1 MPAQSVASRPFEDQ
15 KPGTAGLR
23 KRVAVFQQPHYLE
36 NFLQAVFDCVP
47 ELNGSSLVVGGDG
60 RYFNRQAINT
70 LLRMAAANGVRHVIL
85 GRSGILST
93 PAASHLI
100 RLRNTAGGF
109 VLTASHNPGGPEGDF
124 GIKFNV
130 AGGGQASE
138 QLTNAIHARSK
149 TLSEYHILPP
159 APLNID
165 RTGSFDLEAMTVEII
180 DPVEDYAALM
190 ETLFD
195 FNAIRAMAARGFQL
209 RYDALHGVTGPYA
222 QALLVERLGFPA
234 DSVVHAEP
242 LSDFGG
248 RHPDPNPH
256 DAHELMALMN
266 GRDAPDFGAASDGDG
281 DRNMIVG
288 PGMMVSPGDSLAVL
302 AAQATRIPGYRDGLA
317 GVARSMPTSR
327 AIDKVAESLDIPCF
341 ETPTGWRFFFNLLE
355 AGKITLCGEESFGTS
370 SNHCREKDGLWAVL
384 FWLNLLAVTG
394 QSVAA
399 ILDEHWRRYGR
410 HYFERHDYK
419 LDQRAGD
426 EIMAGL
432 QDSLPRLADEEPG
445 GRQVTRADNFRY
457 HDPVDG
463 SESANQGVR
472 VEFSSG
478 ERIVYRLSGTG
489 TSGST
494 LRVYLERYVSDGGN
508 GESARDVLQD
518 LAKTSRQIARL
529 KEIARVD
536 EPTTI
541 T

>member
-36 NFLQAVFDCVP
+36 NFLQSVFDCVP
-47 ELNGSSLVVGGDG
+47 ELVGGQLVVGGDG

-70 LLRMAAANGVRHVIL
+70 LLRMAAANGVARLIL

-100 RLRNTAGGF
+100 RTRNAAGGF

-138 QLTNAIHARSK
+138 QLTDTIHARTRALK
-149 TLSEYHILPP
+149 EYRILPP

-165 RTGSFDLEAMTVEII
+165 RIGEFQLEKMTIEVV

-190 ETLFD
+190 QTLFD
-195 FNAIRAMAARGFQL
+195 FDAIRELAAGGLKL
-209 RYDALHGVTGPYA
+209 RFDALHGVTGPYA
-222 QALLVERLGFPA
+222 EALLVRQLGFPA
-234 DSVVHAEP
+234 ESVTNAEP
-242 LSDFGG
+242 LLDFGG

-256 DAHELMALMN
+256 DAHELMALFS

-281 DRNMIVG
+281 DRNMILG
-288 PGMMVSPGDSLAVL
+288 RGLMVSPGDSLAVL
-302 AAQATRIPGYRDGLA
+302 TAHARLIPGYRDGLA

-327 AIDKVAESLDIPCF
+327 AVDRVAESLGIPCY

-355 AGKITLCGEESFGTS
+355 AGKVTLCGEESFGTS

-384 FWLNLLAVTG
+384 FWLNLIAATG
-394 QSVAA
+394 KSVNE
-399 ILDEHWRRYGR
+399 ILVEHWQRFGR
-410 HYFERHDYK
+410 NFFERHDYK

-432 QDSLPRLADEEPG
+432 QAALSRLVKESG
-445 GRQVTRADNFRY
+445 VTRADNFRY
-457 HDPVDG
+457 HDPVDD
-463 SESANQGVR
+463 SESANQGIR
-472 VEFSSG
+472 IEFSGG

-489 TSGST
+489 TSGAT
-494 LRVYLERYVSDGGN
+494 LRVYLERYAPNGGN
-508 GESARDVLQD
+508 GESAHDA
-518 LAKTSRQIARL
+518 LAELAATSRRIARL
-529 KEIARVD
+529 KAIARMD
-536 EPTTI
+536 EPTVVT
-541 T
+541 